1 MDTLG
6 ADPIAVLTFHA
17 RLWLVGFQ
25 LLQPVSWPQPPV
37 RSSAPVEGAVD
48 FSSVLLKYLGVNLHG
63 CGKPRFFLMIY
74 ELSVG
79 PGGETSASPG
89 VRPFIIW
96 GWGSPLPSNGSK
108 GRWFG
113 RTGRKTWM
121 TEEVVTVSWSS
132 YPCFLMV
139 TSARYPMKSP
149 SFPASSLMMAPGMT
163 DPTKGFGAL
172 AWKRLGQGSAIT
184 RGLNLKHMRCL
195 RPKEIGNTWTPLQL
209 HRLVMHLSMETN
221 GLVFECTL

>member
-1 MDTLG
+1 MD
-6 ADPIAVLTFHA
+6 
-17 RLWLVGFQ
+17 VG
-25 LLQPVSWPQPPV
+25 
-37 RSSAPVEGAVD
+37 
-48 FSSVLLKYLGVNLHG
+48 NH
-63 CGKPRFFLMIY
+63 FFFEMIY
-74 ELSVG
+74 ELLVV

-89 VRPFIIW
+89 VRPFITW

-132 YPCFLMV
+132 YESYPCFLMV
-139 TSARYPMKSP
+139 TSARYPMKLP

-221 GLVFECTL
+221 GLVCECTL